1 MCCWISPTSLFLLIA
16 HLPMKKL
23 RQQVCCGT
31 VRNTLFFFF
40 SGFRLSTHAFSKI
53 FKPIFLLLLIRI
65 RGRFSRPGHFS
76 KGFSFVA
83 KKIQIFGFFTE
94 KPKKS
99 RKRFCSV
106 KLRLLTY
113 SMLYQCRLLYSAAVY
128 HCRFTWKLMPVAAV
142 SVKLHLRHG
151 RSNERTDAGNRIGCI
166 LALKCDIWWH

>member
-1 MCCWISPTSLFLLIA
+1 MVLY
-16 HLPMKKL
+16 
-23 RQQVCCGT
+23 GT
-31 VRNTLFFFF
+31 RYFF
-40 SGFRLSTHAFSKI
+40 SFRAF
-53 FKPIFLLLLIRI
+53 
-65 RGRFSRPGHFS
+65 GSRPTHSVRYSSRFFYFCLS
-76 KGFSFVA
+76 EFVA
-83 KKIQIFGFFTE
+83 AFLGQDTSAKDSVLWQKKIQIFGFFAE